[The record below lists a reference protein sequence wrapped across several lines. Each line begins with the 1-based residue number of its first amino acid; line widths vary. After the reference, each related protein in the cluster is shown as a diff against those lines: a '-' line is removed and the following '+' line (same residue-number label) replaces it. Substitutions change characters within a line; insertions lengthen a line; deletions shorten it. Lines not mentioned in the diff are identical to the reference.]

1 MNDYNYVE
9 ENERILKEWCKKFV
23 EDKKQDKEYRGYDI
37 EKYFAKDGIM
47 NIGDKFTMDKN
58 GTIWREASGEENTK
72 WNECPMR
79 ILFLTK
85 DENADGN
92 EAWDVREE
100 TFYAKRYGL
109 PPQNNTISGSFFYQ
123 NEACLLYGLLNTT
136 PDKMVL
142 YNDDN
147 FTWENTLRFSD
158 NNIFARINCKKEVGY
173 STISNSNL
181 QEAIIKYYGFLKEQ
195 ILTLDADIFVCCGS
209 QNGEN
214 VILNTVKEIYN
225 EEFKYVDCI
234 DGMGTGMHYNAKRN
248 KLAIDAYHLAYSYNG
263 YLEARYNE
271 TVGMYYEF
279 LKKHPD
285 FTKSHRNK

>member
-1 MNDYNYVE
+1 MPFIANHLGAKLIDGRFPEGDGEIVVDEHIMKNNDMNDYNYVE

-85 DENADGN
+85 DENTDGN

-109 PPQNNTISGSFFYQ
+109 PPQNNTISGSFF
-123 NEACLLYGLLNTT
+123 T
-136 PDKMVL
+136 KM
-142 YNDDN
+142 
-147 FTWENTLRFSD
+147 
-158 NNIFARINCKKEVGY
+158 
-173 STISNSNL
+173 
-181 QEAIIKYYGFLKEQ
+181 
-195 ILTLDADIFVCCGS
+195 
-209 QNGEN
+209 
-214 VILNTVKEIYN
+214 
-225 EEFKYVDCI
+225 
-234 DGMGTGMHYNAKRN
+234 
-248 KLAIDAYHLAYSYNG
+248 KLVFCMDY
-263 YLEARYNE
+263 
-271 TVGMYYEF
+271 
-279 LKKHPD
+279 
-285 FTKSHRNK
+285 